1 MDKDDV
7 RGFGNTTQNEVRG
20 GAPRGVTDDRR
31 DAAGAEQDP
40 PVGAATGE
48 PADTRD
54 SQAQSSGIRTLV
66 RGGSLAL
73 VGYVAG
79 AGLQLLLVLVV
90 THGLKADA
98 AGVFF
103 EAVALFTILSQWGEL
118 GADTGAVR
126 EVSRLRALGRAGD
139 VRTALIAALIPVIA
153 FGLLALALVFGF
165 AHVLADAFFHSV
177 HRDRAVSYLR
187 LFALFLPIASACT
200 VILAATRG
208 FGTMRPYVAI
218 QNIALPA
225 ARPLLVGVALVTGL
239 GSVAVGLAW
248 ALPLAFALVGA
259 LVLLLGLLH
268 RDRRSGPSPLRP
280 SRAPRAIAAEFWRFA
295 GPRCL
300 AGAFGVTVTWLDVL
314 LVGAY
319 TSSRDAAIY
328 AAASRLSVVGT
339 YGLYAMGMALAPQ
352 FSRLLAGRHLDR
364 VQTLY
369 QVATWWIMALCW
381 PLYVIFAVYGRTL
394 MSMFGAKYV
403 SGDVAL
409 LILALGGLVN
419 LGTGNSTVVLLMS
432 GHSAWN
438 MFNAGLSLAVN
449 VGLNLILIPRLGI
462 AGAAIAWTASIVVNN
477 LAAVIQVRVLLGV
490 RPFGK
495 AYLWI
500 AASALLTYGALGA
513 LVRWQ
518 TSGSLL
524 GFAGF
529 CLVATELY
537 LGLLW
542 RGRDIL
548 QLTELGRSLRGASA
562 TA

>member
-1 MDKDDV
+1 M
-7 RGFGNTTQNEVRG
+7 RR
-20 GAPRGVTDDRR
+20 VTDDDRR
-31 DAAGAEQDP
+31 DAAGTGQDTP
-40 PVGAATGE
+40 DAAARTG
-48 PADTRD
+48 PSDTRD
-54 SQAQSSGIRTLV
+54 SQVESAGLRRV
-66 RGGSLAL
+66 ARGGSLAM
-73 VGYVAG
+73 VGYVAS
-79 AGLQLLLVLVV
+79 AGLQFLLVLVV
-90 THGLKADA
+90 THGMQASA

-139 VRTALIAALIPVIA
+139 VRIALIAALTPVIA
-153 FGLLALALVFGF
+153 FGLLALAFVFGF
-165 AHVLADAFFHSV
+165 AHVLADAFFHSA
-177 HRDRAVSYLR
+177 HRDRAVTDLR

-218 QNIALPA
+218 QNLALPA

-239 GSVAVGLAW
+239 GSFAVGLAW

-259 LVLLLGLLH
+259 LILLLRLL
-268 RDRRSGPSPLRP
+268 RQLGGSGAAPLRP
-280 SRAPRAIAAEFWRFA
+280 SRPPRAIAAEFWHFA

-300 AGAFGVTVTWLDVL
+300 AGVFGVTITWLDVL

-352 FSRLLAGRHLDR
+352 FSRLLAGVHLDR

-381 PLYVIFAVYGRTL
+381 PLYVTFAVYARTL
-394 MSMFGAKYV
+394 MSMFGAKYA

-462 AGAAIAWTASIVVNN
+462 EGAAIAWAASITVNN

-500 AASALLTYGALGA
+500 AASAALTYGGLGA
-513 LVRWQ
+513 LIRWQ
-518 TSGSLL
+518 TSGSTL

-529 CLVATELY
+529 CLVATGVY
-537 LGLLW
+537 LALLW
-542 RGRDIL
+542 RGRDVL
-548 QLTELGRSLRGASA
+548 QLTELGRSLRGVSA
-562 TA
+562 AA